1 MEYRDIGENIR
12 KYRNRLDLTQD
23 QLADKI
29 GVTWEMISRY
39 ERGESSPMNK
49 IDRLAQALGI
59 PVTTLIDDNFSN
71 NYDTPLFVKIP
82 KHFSFDKDNTTIYYN
97 CPKWLFKLDPATFA
111 IDANLVNVNNL
122 LSKDN
127 GYIFISPN
135 SKVQNSDLVLINE
148 RSELRIERFKQNG
161 YEPIGKVMMQEII
174 FIDNI

>member
-49 IDRLAQALGI
+49 LDRLAKALGV
-59 PVTTLIDDNFSN
+59 PVTTLIDDRIVN
-71 NYDTPLFVKIP
+71 NCEIPLFVKIP
-82 KHFSFDKDNTTIYYN
+82 RHFSFDKDSTTIYYS
-97 CPKWLFKLDPATFA
+97 CPKWLLKLDPQVFV
-111 IDANLVNVNNL
+111 IDTELIETNNFL
-122 LSKDN
+122 PKEE

-135 SKVQNSDLVLINE
+135 SDIHNSDLVVVNDSSKLKVE
-148 RSELRIERFKQNG
+148 RYKQNG
-161 YEPIGKVMMQEII
+161 YEPLGKIMMQEIVY
-174 FIDNI
+174 